1 VAGVVLGIQTSWSAA
16 EITERIVGIAFPFVI
31 PWRNVWMGTA
41 LTVAVCILAGIGPA
55 RHAARN
61 NIVDAMQ
68 AR

>member
-1 VAGVVLGIQTSWSAA
+1 
-16 EITERIVGIAFPFVI
+16 
-31 PWRNVWMGTA
+31 MGTA
-41 LTVAVCILAGIGPA
+41 LTVVVCVLAGIGPA